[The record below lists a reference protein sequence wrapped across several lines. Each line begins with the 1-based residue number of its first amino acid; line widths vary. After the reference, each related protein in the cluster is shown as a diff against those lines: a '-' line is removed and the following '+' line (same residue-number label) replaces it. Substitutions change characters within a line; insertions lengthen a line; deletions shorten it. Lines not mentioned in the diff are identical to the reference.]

1 VDAYRRTAVIVG
13 VLFIFATA
21 ATALGDVLVG
31 SAADA
36 ADALVQVVAHK
47 NLVLLGAMFKIFS
60 FAASAGIAIALY
72 PVLRKH
78 DERLALGSVACRV
91 VEAVFYLVS
100 ALGLL
105 GLLVLGQEYAGAGS
119 QDAASLHVLVT
130 AIASVRS
137 MAGFVVAVIFFC
149 LGAGM
154 YYYVMYRSRLVP
166 RWLSGW
172 GLAAL
177 ALLFAM
183 VLLTAIAARP
193 SGPSGALL
201 ALAAP
206 LALQEMVLAV
216 WLIVKG
222 FNPAAID
229 AGRADA
235 GPAHSLAVRS
245 VATHEASP
253 VATPSAA

>member
-1 VDAYRRTAVIVG
+1 MEANRRAAMIVG
-13 VLFIFATA
+13 VLFIA
-21 ATALGDVLVG
+21 ATAVAVLGDVLVG

-36 ADALVQVVAHK
+36 ADALVQVVARK
-47 NLVLLGAMFKIFS
+47 NLVLLGAVFKILS
-60 FAASAGIAIALY
+60 SAASAGIAIALY

-119 QDAASLHVLVT
+119 QDAPSLHVLVT
-130 AIASVRS
+130 TIASVRN

-172 GLAAL
+172 GLVAL
-177 ALLFAM
+177 ALLLAM

-193 SGPSGALL
+193 SGPSGMLL
-201 ALAAP
+201 ALAMP

-222 FNPAAID
+222 FDPAAID
-229 AGRADA
+229 AGQADPT
-235 GPAHSLAVRS
+235 PADSLTVRS
-245 VATHEASP
+245 AATHEASP